1 MVAMAAGKA
10 DSVLGVELLETALP
24 RHGDLLQAYFRARL
38 PCPQDAE
45 DHVQEV
51 YSRVI
56 AATTP
61 HTGIANWKGFLL
73 RAAANLLT
81 DNFRR
86 DRARAGGR
94 HVPLDDG
101 MEAGSEEVATPER
114 VVAARQRL
122 GQVQAA
128 LAELDPVCR
137 EAFLLCRVEGLSHR
151 EIAARLGIEVGT
163 VTRHVERTLIHLA
176 RRTGGRGTP

>member
-1 MVAMAAGKA
+1 MAGGEAET
-10 DSVLGVELLETALP
+10 VLGVELLETALP
-24 RHGDLLQAYFRARL
+24 RHRDMLRAYFRARL

-56 AATTP
+56 AATAP
-61 HTGIANWKGFLL
+61 RTGIANWKGFLL

-86 DRARAGGR
+86 NQARAGGR
-94 HVPLDDG
+94 HVPLDG
-101 MEAGSEEVATPER
+101 AVEAGSEDVATPER
-114 VVAARQRL
+114 VVAARQQL
-122 GQVQAA
+122 AHIQAA

-137 EAFLLCRVEGLSHR
+137 QAFLLCRVEGLSHR
-151 EIAARLGIEVGT
+151 EIAARLGIETGS
-163 VTRHVERTLIHLA
+163 VTRHVERALIHLA
-176 RRTGGRGTP
+176 RRTGARGSA